1 MKLNQQMIL
10 KFLTENK
17 SFLREKFH
25 VVKIGIF
32 GSFARNEEDPD
43 SDIDILIELENN
55 VSNVFDLKWS
65 LREFLKN
72 QFHRKNYQNSLPLGI
87 EYEAFFFYNS
97 ILIQKNNLI
106 LVIRQYLMH
115 ERCQLF

>member
-72 QFHRKNYQNSLPLGI
+72 QFHRDIDICNTKHIKPYAREQ
-87 EYEAFFFYNS
+87 
-97 ILIQKNNLI
+97 ILKDAI
-106 LVIRQYLMH
+106 YA
-115 ERCQLF
+115 